1 MFFCFIYHYLLAH
14 GVQYCI
20 HFFVHYS
27 ECPYAISREHKLHHA
42 MPHKITWYGNPTVE
56 KDIVGIYSIAFTLY
70 VLHIFYFYKNPFL
83 HLAMFTVLA
92 ISFSTFHGLCHYLS
106 KEFQQK
112 IPYLNVL
119 FYHHYKHH
127 VVRSKNFGF
136 GDLTYDF
143 LFGTLDLDPLE
154 FTDEK
159 TKTFDSKY
167 FIRPIS

>member
-1 MFFCFIYHYLLAH
+1 
-14 GVQYCI
+14 
-20 HFFVHYS
+20 
-27 ECPYAISREHKLHHA
+27 
-42 MPHKITWYGNPTVE
+42 
-56 KDIVGIYSIAFTLY
+56 
-70 VLHIFYFYKNPFL
+70 LHIFYFYKNPFL

-92 ISFSTFHGLCHYLS
+92 MSFLTFHGLCHYLS

-112 IPYLNVL
+112 LPYLNVL